1 MPAGE
6 MIAPLRERPF
16 RLLFFAQATSMVGDQ
31 IAPIAVAFA
40 VLDLTGSASDLG
52 LALAARTLPLVVFV
66 LAGGVWADRVSRH
79 RLMMLSDIGRLVTQG
94 LLAALLIAGVAEVW
108 EVIVLQAANG
118 TATAFFRPASTGLT
132 PATVK
137 PENLQNAN
145 ALILFT
151 LSAAQVLGPAIGGA
165 LVATLGAGWGIAADA
180 GTFAASA
187 VFLSRI
193 RLPDRVETPDAS
205 FLSDLRGGWDAVRAR
220 TWLWVMILL
229 FALFQVLVLA
239 TFFVLG
245 PVIADR
251 DLGGA
256 GAWAFITG
264 GWGAGAVLG
273 ALAGMRLRFD
283 RPLVACNTVVIL
295 VVPPMLL
302 MAVGASTAAV
312 AVAAVG
318 AGFGMSLGSVIYETA
333 FQENVPDEVLSR
345 AAAYDW
351 MGSTALRPLGY
362 AAVGPLATQ
371 VGVGTTLGAAGVA
384 TVAVMLG
391 SLAVPSIREL
401 RARAPSLPSSAR
413 RPDGSYRLDA
423 GHSD

>member
-1 MPAGE
+1 MPTGE

-16 RLLFFAQATSMVGDQ
+16 RLLFLAQATSMVGDQ

-52 LALAARTLPLVVFV
+52 LVLAARTFPLVVFV

-79 RLMMLSDIGRLVTQG
+79 RLMMLSDVGRLVTQG
-94 LLAALLIAGVAEVW
+94 LLAGLLIAGVAEIW
-108 EVIVLQAANG
+108 EVIVLQALNG

-132 PATVK
+132 PATVG
-137 PENLQNAN
+137 PENLQSAN
-145 ALILFT
+145 ALIFFT
-151 LSAAQVLGPAIGGA
+151 MSAAQVLGPAIGGT
-165 LVATLGAGWGIAADA
+165 LVATLGAGWGVAADA
-180 GTFAASA
+180 ATFAASA
-187 VFLSRI
+187 AFLSRI
-193 RLPDRVETPDAS
+193 RLPGRVDAARAS
-205 FLSDLRGGWDAVRAR
+205 FLSDLRGGWHAVRSR

-256 GAWAFITG
+256 AAWAFITG
-264 GWGAGAVLG
+264 GWGVGAVLG
-273 ALAGMRLRFD
+273 ALAGLRLRFE
-283 RPLVACNTVVIL
+283 RPLVACNATIIL

-302 MAVGASTAAV
+302 MAAGASTAVV

-318 AGFGMSLGSVIYETA
+318 AGFAMSLGAIVYETA
-333 FQENVPDEVLSR
+333 FQENVPDEFLSR

-362 AAVGPLATQ
+362 AAVGPIAAQ
-371 VGVGTTLGAAGVA
+371 VGVGTTLGAAGIA

-391 SLAVPSIREL
+391 SLTIPAIREL
-401 RARAPSLPSSAR
+401 RGRAP
-413 RPDGSYRLDA
+413 
-423 GHSD
+423 